1 MAIQPGEVKGL
12 LDSFEW
18 SADPS
23 VDDDEW
29 SEAFSDA
36 LGHSCEAT
44 TYDGMPDIGD
54 LTIRVVTGLK
64 DEYVTKHHAVF
75 ARIAGLAQ
83 EIYQRKLV
91 ELDVHAGP
99 IGFNQHGLINYEDSN

>member
-44 TYDGMPDIGD
+44 THDGMPDIGERINLVDDVVGRD
-54 LTIRVVTGLK
+54 LGMRFR
-64 DEYVTKHHAVF
+64 H
-75 ARIAGLAQ
+75 
-83 EIYQRKLV
+83 
-91 ELDVHAGP
+91 
-99 IGFNQHGLINYEDSN
+99 